1 MAKDPA
7 FLFYPSDF
15 LTGTLAMP
23 FDERGRYITL
33 LCFQHQSGRMTEETI
48 RFLVGS
54 FSDMLRL
61 KFSRDENGLF
71 YNERLEEEIKKRT
84 DFLESRRNNGR
95 LGGRPKK
102 ENNLNETYT
111 KPRHKPKQNLRE
123 DVNENENIITSS
135 LFSSEFSKVWNEL
148 IELPKWRKKPLTAI
162 EKSLN
167 QLERFEEKF
176 AIGLVEKA
184 IAGNYQGV
192 IFSNTETEYSNWK
205 QKSNGQTFNNNQKGK
220 LAGNIKAA
228 EQLNREIEEK
238 SRNFVSPMYQ
248 SG

>member
-1 MAKDPA
+1 MKDPA

-15 LTGTLAMP
+15 LTGTMAMP

-71 YNERLEEEIKKRT
+71 YNSRLEDEIKKRT

-102 ENNLNETYT
+102 ENNLDETYN
-111 KPRHKPKQNLRE
+111 KPRLKPKQKLGE
-123 DVNENENIITSS
+123 DVNENEN
-135 LFSSEFSKVWNEL
+135 KVVVFDNTMVVFENFVRQC
-148 IELPKWRKKPLTAI
+148 RKKFFNFIWIILLYEVFILDFKTILLAFI
-162 EKSLN
+162 FLSEIFK
-167 QLERFEEKF
+167 
-176 AIGLVEKA
+176 
-184 IAGNYQGV
+184 NYHC
-192 IFSNTETEYSNWK
+192 IIK
-205 QKSNGQTFNNNQKGK
+205 NNNF
-220 LAGNIKAA
+220 IF
-228 EQLNREIEEK
+228 I
-238 SRNFVSPMYQ
+238 FIYIFT
-248 SG
+248 

>member
-1 MAKDPA
+1 MKDPA

-15 LTGTLAMP
+15 LTGTMAMP

-71 YNERLEEEIKKRT
+71 YNSRLEDEIKKRT

-102 ENNLNETYT
+102 EENLKETYT
-111 KPRHKPKQNLRE
+111 KPKIKPKQNLHE
-123 DVNENENIITSS
+123 DVNENEIIIEVISNV
-135 LFSSEFSKVWNEL
+135 FSHQFQEVWNEL
-148 IELPKWRKKPLTAI
+148 IHMPKWKKKPITAI
-162 EKSLN
+162 KKSLK
-167 QLERFEEKF
+167 QLEQFEELF

-192 IFSNTETEYSNWK
+192 VFSNTETEYSNWK
-205 QKSNGQTFNNNQKGK
+205 RKSNGTGKQKQQFSSISNSGVSESYK
-220 LAGNIKAA
+220 QSI
-228 EQLNREIEEK
+228 LNRLQPTG
-238 SRNFVSPMYQ
+238 SS
-248 SG
+248 

>member
-15 LTGTLAMP
+15 LTGTMAMP
-23 FDERGRYITL
+23 FEDRGKYITL

-71 YNERLEEEIKKRT
+71 FNSRLEEEINKRS

-102 ENNLNETYT
+102 ENNLNETYGKANG
-111 KPRHKPKQNLRE
+111 KPKHKPKHNLPE
-123 DVNENENIITSS
+123 DVNINENENIIEVINSK
-135 LFSSEFSKVWNEL
+135 FSFQFQDLWNEL
-148 IELPKWRKKPLTAI
+148 IHMPKWKNKPISAI
-162 EKSLN
+162 KKSLN
-167 QLERFEEKF
+167 QLERFDEEF
-176 AIGLVEKA
+176 AIGLLEKA

-192 IFSNTETEYSNWK
+192 VFSNTETEYSNWK
-205 QKSNGQTFNNNQKGK
+205 LKSNGNKKQQFGNNSNSG
-220 LAGNIKAA
+220 
-228 EQLNREIEEK
+228 
-238 SRNFVSPMYQ
+238 VSDSYKESILRRLQ
-248 SG
+248 STGS

>member
-1 MAKDPA
+1 MKDPA

-15 LTGTLAMP
+15 LTGTMAMP

-71 YNERLEEEIKKRT
+71 YNSRLEDEIKKRT

-102 ENNLNETYT
+102 ENNLDETYN
-111 KPRHKPKQNLRE
+111 KPRLKPKQKLGE
-123 DVNENENIITSS
+123 DVNENENKVVVFDNTMVVFENFRKEYKGKKNGFEVEYKNFIKKNNPNEVEKLLPALTDEINHRDRLLSAGLFVAALLASS
-135 LFSSEFSKVWNEL
+135 LFTPSFS
-148 IELPKWRKKPLTAI
+148 A
-162 EKSLN
+162 
-167 QLERFEEKF
+167 
-176 AIGLVEKA
+176 
-184 IAGNYQGV
+184 AGMV
-192 IFSNTETEYSNWK
+192 TT
-205 QKSNGQTFNNNQKGK
+205 
-220 LAGNIKAA
+220 
-228 EQLNREIEEK
+228 
-238 SRNFVSPMYQ
+238 
-248 SG
+248 